1 MNKNVEQEGALPEPF
16 AGLAI
21 KPSDI
26 TVLGDNAATM
36 DELKG
41 DTFNIAYHI
50 GPIFDIIRNE
60 DTRTPLTIGIYGTWG
75 TGKTTA
81 MKCLDM
87 MLKEWKEKGVS
98 KDKVTT
104 RNVWFYPWKYLTKEE
119 VWRGLIAE
127 VIIQATDFKN
137 ADTQTVVK
145 SLRLLAGFLG
155 KSALDVASNM
165 EFAIS
170 GLKVKGC
177 IFRQIRENFQQ
188 ANHPELSY
196 LNAYEEAFKEWT
208 KGVLGKN
215 KRMVIFID
223 DLDRC
228 MPEVALGVLEALKL
242 YLNIDGLVFV
252 MGLDRAVVDAV
263 VKEHYRKFN
272 LAVGQKRNGKEKGK
286 EDNPEGSAVEKDIL
300 GVDKSRDYLD
310 KMFQVEVYLAPKEK
324 EVQKYVDTMLEEVK
338 YKDQCGTKFYE
349 LFRKKILQHARRNPR
364 QAKRMINCS
373 LMRGAGAK
381 YIKKEDGSHLMFEQG
396 VQIFFL
402 LKVLVEKY
410 GRAET
415 IGSESGDRFFGEWSR
430 IVRKGREENP
440 EFPYYLER
448 VGESDGQEDLEE
460 QELGHKVGGKL
471 KVINNPAY
479 RTLLEDEEFEKYHF
493 LLENN
498 EIGELMQV
506 EYAAELAE
514 KQVVEAAAE
523 QADTSDAD
531 LIRGAIAKQLEK
543 NSQDVTEKDIGNVT
557 ELDLSHIKISDISLL
572 AGLTNLKG
580 LDLNRTDVKDITPLE
595 GLTNL
600 QHLDL
605 SGVDVK
611 NITPLEGLTNLQELW
626 LDYTGVR
633 DIRSLAGLENLQQLV
648 LTGTGVTDI
657 TLLEGLKNLECLE
670 LTETGV
676 TDIRPLVGM
685 TKLQILG
692 LDKTGVT
699 DIKPLADITNL
710 QWLGLDGTGIT
721 DIRPLAG
728 LANLEQLE
736 LSKTTVTDIA
746 PLEGLTNLQILKLD
760 ETGITDIRPLA
771 GLTNLQELG
780 LSGISVTDIRLVVG
794 LTKLQKLWLT
804 GTGVSDEQVEWL
816 RGKLGEKVE
825 IIR

>member
-1 MNKNVEQEGALPEPF
+1 MDENAEQQKDVLPEPF

-50 GPIFDIIRNE
+50 GPIFDIIRNKN
-60 DTRTPLTIGIYGTWG
+60 TKTPLTVGIYGTWG

-81 MKCLDM
+81 MKCLDK
-87 MLKEWKEKGVS
+87 MLKVWKEKGVS
-98 KDKVTT
+98 EDKVTT
-104 RNVWFYPWKYLTKEE
+104 RNVWFYPWKYLTKED

-170 GLKVKGC
+170 GLKVKGR

-196 LNAYEEAFKEWT
+196 LNSYEEAFKEWT

-242 YLNIDGLVFV
+242 YLNIDGLVFI

-272 LAVGQKRNGKEKGK
+272 LAAGQDREGKEKGK
-286 EDNPEGSAVEKDIL
+286 EDNPEGSAGEKDIL

-324 EVQKYVDTMLEEVK
+324 EVQEYVDTMLKEVK
-338 YKDQCGTKFYE
+338 YKNQCGTKFYE
-349 LFRKKILQHARRNPR
+349 LFRGKILQHARRNPR

-381 YIKKEDGSHLMFEQG
+381 HIKKKDESHLRFEQG

-402 LKVLVEKY
+402 LKVLVES
-410 GRAET
+410 GWAEI
-415 IGSESGDRFFGEWSR
+415 IGSESGDKFFGEWSR
-430 IVRKGREENP
+430 IVRKGKKENP
-440 EFPYYLER
+440 EFRCYLKRAEENI
-448 VGESDGQEDLEE
+448 GQKGAEES
-460 QELGHKVGGKL
+460 ELMHKVGRKL
-471 KVINNPAY
+471 KWINNPAY
-479 RTLLEDEEFEKYHF
+479 RTLLESADFDEYNF
-493 LLENN
+493 LLGNE

-523 QADTSDAD
+523 QAESSDAD

-543 NSQDVTEKDIGNVT
+543 NLQDVTAKDIGNIT
-557 ELDLSHIKISDISLL
+557 ELNLSYIKISDISLL
-572 AGLTNLKG
+572 TGLTNLQRLHLTETGVSDIKPLVG
-580 LDLNRTDVKDITPLE
+580 LTNLQVLGLVGTRVTDIKPLE
-595 GLTNL
+595 GLT
-600 QHLDL
+600 DL
-605 SGVDVK
+605 K
-611 NITPLEGLTNLQELW
+611 WLW
-626 LDYTGVR
+626 LV
-633 DIRSLAGLENLQQLV
+633 
-648 LTGTGVTDI
+648 
-657 TLLEGLKNLECLE
+657 K
-670 LTETGV
+670 TGV
-676 TDIRPLVGM
+676 TDIRPLA
-685 TKLQILG
+685 K
-692 LDKTGVT
+692 
-699 DIKPLADITNL
+699 
-710 QWLGLDGTGIT
+710 
-721 DIRPLAG
+721 
-728 LANLEQLE
+728 
-736 LSKTTVTDIA
+736 
-746 PLEGLTNLQILKLD
+746 LTNLEVL
-760 ETGITDIRPLA
+760 
-771 GLTNLQELG
+771 N
-780 LSGISVTDIRLVVG
+780 
-794 LTKLQKLWLT
+794 LT
-804 GTGVSDEQVEWL
+804 GTDVSDEHVEWL
-816 RGKLGEKVE
+816 RGKLGEKVK